1 MSLSQIYLEKEFLEV
16 ASFLLKSSQY
26 FSIFN
31 GILNHVELAAWI
43 LILKKSK
50 FVDTLRQLTRLLYP
64 VLILP
69 YSNNSIEFL

>member
-31 GILNHVELAAWI
+31 GILNHVELAA
-43 LILKKSK
+43 
-50 FVDTLRQLTRLLYP
+50 
-64 VLILP
+64 
-69 YSNNSIEFL
+69 